1 MKSLTPR
8 QAEVLR
14 CICSYVEEHSYPPT
28 IREIAERFSISVKG
42 AYDHIKALEKKGRL
56 KLGENRSRAI
66 EVLSRDRSE
75 ARISEVPLLGSV
87 AAGKPLFADENFEGS
102 VQVPREMARTGSC
115 FALRVKGDSM
125 KDAGIYDS
133 DLAIIEER
141 PTADNGEIVVAMI
154 GDSVTL
160 KRFFRENNRVKLVA
174 ENPAYSPIYTQDVR
188 IIGRLRGIIRS
199 Y

>member
-1 MKSLTPR
+1 MKTLTLR
-8 QAEVLR
+8 QTEVL
-14 CICSYVEEHSYPPT
+14 CSISDFVEEHGYPPT
-28 IREIAERFSISVKG
+28 IRELADRFGISIKG
-42 AYDHIKALEKKGRL
+42 AYDHIKALERKGQLRL
-56 KLGENRSRAI
+56 GDNRSRAI
-66 EVLSRDRSE
+66 EIIPQAPGDSRK
-75 ARISEVPLLGSV
+75 SEVPLLGSV
-87 AAGKPLFADENFEGS
+87 AAGRPLFADENFEGS
-102 VQVPREMARTGSC
+102 VEVPKEMTRSGSC

-125 KDAGIYDS
+125 KDAGIYDE

-154 GDSVTL
+154 DDAVTL
-160 KRFFRENNRVKLVA
+160 KRFYRENNRVKLVA